1 MSATEFIALPFDGLA
16 MPEPDV
22 VVVPQVVAVADP
34 APAIE
39 RSAATLRH
47 GSHSGRTDAL
57 IERAKRPRIEHHV
70 PLRREILGVHP
81 VLSAGIVS
89 EAA

>member
-1 MSATEFIALPFDGLA
+1 MTA
-16 MPEPDV
+16 
-22 VVVPQVVAVADP
+22 
-34 APAIE
+34 
-39 RSAATLRH
+39 SAATLRD
-47 GSHSGRTDAL
+47 GIRSRRADAL

-70 PLRREILGVHP
+70 PLRREILGALP